1 MRLLKKILATML
13 CIGMLVPCAGM
24 TVFAA
29 DGRISF
35 TDPQTAVGDM
45 VDVKCVVKSTGG
57 ALGDVEVT
65 IAYDSEALRFDSG
78 ENVTKTAR
86 GTLVYSGSADG
97 AEATFV
103 MTFQA
108 LKEESTKVTVSGAN
122 ISSESG
128 NSLTFDYG
136 NSTVKIGPGDPSKIE
151 EEEEEDDNA
160 SGRTATGNSIP
171 VQVNGKNYGLTD
183 TFTEIDIPNG
193 FTETTVPFE
202 STECTM
208 VMQESSQIYLAWLV
222 DAEGTGEFFLFNM
235 EDATFSPFEQVM
247 ISDTTSIVI
256 MSDDSLKLPEK
267 YAATKLI
274 LNEKEFP
281 AWQDTESENYY
292 LMYAVNSTGQKA
304 IYQYDSEEGTYQR
317 FELPAEEEKGEDK
330 DSSKGFIQDFVSK
343 HLKAVAIVVGIIFFI
358 LLIILIVVSVKLSHR
373 DLELDN
379 LYDEYGIDV
388 DDDGEYVAV
397 EKSKKKGK
405 GTAKKSSKKKK
416 AKDDF
421 DEDDFDEDDFA
432 EDDFA
437 EDDFAEDDFAEDD
450 FAEDDFAEDDFE
462 NDDFMEDD
470 FESDDFSGID
480 FDEDSFAE
488 DEAEE
493 NDFATVRF
501 DQKKLQKYNTLS
513 SLEFDDYDDTDDY
526 GMDAYADEAADDMI
540 DDLDEL
546 LSKKGKASHSHAKKE
561 DSYTVDFID
570 LD

>member
-1 MRLLKKILATML
+1 MRLLKKILATIV
-13 CIGMLVPCAGM
+13 CIGILVPCAGM

-35 TDPQTAVGDM
+35 SDPQTAVGDK
-45 VDVKCVVKSTGG
+45 VDVKCVVKSSGSK
-57 ALGDVEVT
+57 LGDVEVT

-78 ENVTKTAR
+78 ENVTKTAK

-97 AEATFV
+97 TEATFV

-128 NSLTFDYG
+128 SSLTFDYG

-151 EEEEEDDNA
+151 DEEEDDGNA
-160 SGRTATGNSIP
+160 AGRTATGNSIP

-183 TFTEIDIPNG
+183 TFAEIDIPNG
-193 FTETTVPFE
+193 FTETTVNFE

-208 VMQESSQIYLAWLV
+208 VVQESSQIYLAWLV
-222 DAEGTGEFFLFNM
+222 NAEGTGEFFLFNT
-235 EDATFSPFEQVM
+235 ENATFSPFEQVM

-256 MSDDSLKLPEK
+256 LSDDSLKLPEK

-281 AWQDTESENYY
+281 AWQDTESEKYY

-317 FELPAEEEKGEDK
+317 FELPAEEEKEK
-330 DSSKGFIQDFVSK
+330 DTAASKGFIQDFVNK
-343 HLKAVAIVVGIIFFI
+343 HLKAVAIVVGVIFLI

-397 EKSKKKGK
+397 DRSKKKGK
-405 GTAKKSSKKKK
+405 GTAKKSSKKKRV
-416 AKDDF
+416 KDDF
-421 DEDDFDEDDFA
+421 DEDDFDEDDFT
-432 EDDFA
+432 EDDFENDDFT
-437 EDDFAEDDFAEDD
+437 EDDFENDDFT
-450 FAEDDFAEDDFE
+450 EDDFE

-501 DQKKLQKYNTLS
+501 DQKKFQKYNTLS
-513 SLEFDDYDDTDDY
+513 SLEFDDYDDSDDY
-526 GMDAYADEAADDMI
+526 GIDAYADEAADDMI

-546 LSKKGKASHSHAKKE
+546 LSNKGKASHSRAKKE